1 VSTAISVAITERNQ
15 YVPRGRNE
23 LHTIFERHFANFC
36 EQYDEKYAATYGR
49 YRLERIQQL
58 GERFCTCG
66 DYLQGVARIRC
77 TNPECGHDYF
87 RPFSCKGFYLC
98 PSCSRKRTILFA
110 EHLTNEVLLKLPH
123 RQFVFTM
130 PKALRPFFRH
140 DRRLFADV
148 SRLIYRII
156 DEFYAEAAGRPLRTG
171 MVIAHQSFG
180 DHLRWNPHF
189 HAIVLEGG
197 FDDEG
202 TFFYIPFSGLQ
213 SMVEVFRR
221 WVIKLLVGRG
231 LLNEDFA
238 RNLLS
243 WRHSGFSIDNSV
255 RILDESAR
263 ESLAEYIARPPIS
276 LRKIHYE
283 SFKGRVLIHTTYSEY
298 FKQNVHL
305 FDALDFLAELTQ
317 HIPPKGLQLIRRYG
331 LYASHTK
338 GRWQDMPWVAERAPE
353 GWRATNQCGVAAEDL
368 GYEPL
373 SDKDEAVNDS
383 ARKRAWA
390 RLLAKVYEV
399 DSFECPKC
407 GADMKVIAV
416 IEDPDE
422 LGRILR
428 HPGCRAEQ
436 QPEAAT
442 RLVEMGRSP
451 PGFDPDRLN

>member
-1 VSTAISVAITERNQ
+1 MSTAISVATTARNQ

-23 LHTIFERHFANFC
+23 LHTIFERHFGDFC
-36 EQYDEKYAATYGR
+36 AQYDEKYAATYGR
-49 YRLERIQQL
+49 YRLERIQQI
-58 GERFCTCG
+58 GQRFCTCG

-110 EHLTNEVLLKLPH
+110 EHLTNEVLLKPPH

-148 SRLIYRII
+148 SRLIYRILA
-156 DEFYAEAAGRPLRTG
+156 EFYQEASGRPLLTG
-171 MVIAHQSFG
+171 TVITHQTFG
-180 DHLRWNPHF
+180 DQLRFNPHF

-197 FDDEG
+197 FDEEG

-213 SMVEVFRR
+213 SMMELFRR
-221 WVIKLLVGRG
+221 RVIKLLVQRE

-243 WRHSGFSIDNSV
+243 WKHSGFSIDNSV
-255 RILDESAR
+255 RILDESAQ
-263 ESLAEYIARPPIS
+263 ESLAEYIARPALS
-276 LRKIHYE
+276 LGKIRYE
-283 SFKGRVLIHTTYSEY
+283 PFKGKVLFHTKYSEY
-298 FKQNVHL
+298 FKQNLHM
-305 FDALDFLAELTQ
+305 FDALDFLAQLTQ
-317 HIPPKGLQLIRRYG
+317 HIPPKRLQLIRRYG
-331 LYASHTK
+331 LYASRTK
-338 GRWQDMPWVAERAPE
+338 GRWEDMPWVAERAPD
-353 GWRATNQCGVAAEDL
+353 GWKASHPTVSGADDT

-373 SDKDEAVNDS
+373 SESEEKVDIDAS
-383 ARKRAWA
+383 KRAWA

-399 DSFECPKC
+399 DPMTCPKC

-416 IEDPDE
+416 IEDPHE
-422 LGRILR
+422 LKRILR
-428 HPGCRAEQ
+428 H
-436 QPEAAT
+436 
-442 RLVEMGRSP
+442 LIKIGRSP

>member
-1 VSTAISVAITERNQ
+1 VSTATSVATTARNQ

-23 LHTIFERHFANFC
+23 LHRIFGRHFADFC
-36 EQYDEKYAATYGR
+36 DRYDEKYAATYGR

-66 DYLQGVARIRC
+66 DYLLGVARIRC

-123 RQFVFTM
+123 RQFVFTL

-140 DRRLFADV
+140 DRRLFAEV
-148 SRLIYRII
+148 SRLIHNILR
-156 DEFYAEAAGRPLRTG
+156 EFYHEAAGRQLLTG
-171 MVIAHQSFG
+171 MVIAHQTFG
-180 DHLRWNPHF
+180 DMLRWNPHF

-221 WVIKLLVGRG
+221 RVIKLLVQRE
-231 LLNEDFA
+231 LLNDDFA

-243 WRHSGFSIDNSV
+243 WKHSGFSIDNSV
-255 RILDESAR
+255 RILDQSSQ

-276 LRKIHYE
+276 LGKIRYE
-283 SFKGRVLIHTTYSEY
+283 PFKGRVLFHTTYSEY
-298 FKQNVHL
+298 FKENLHM
-305 FDALDFLAELTQ
+305 FDALDFLAQLTQ
-317 HIPPKGLQLIRRYG
+317 HIPPKRLQLIRRYG
-331 LYASHTK
+331 LYASRTK
-338 GRWQDMPWVAERAPE
+338 GRWEEMPWVAERAPE
-353 GWRATNQCGVAAEDL
+353 GWKAAHQRDGVADDR

-373 SDKDEAVNDS
+373 SDGDEEVTVDP
-383 ARKRAWA
+383 RKRAWA

-399 DSFECPKC
+399 DPMVCPKC
-407 GADMKVIAV
+407 GRDMKVIAV

-422 LGRILR
+422 LRRILR
-428 HPGCRAEQ
+428 H
-436 QPEAAT
+436 
-442 RLVEMGRSP
+442 LVKMGRSP
-451 PGFDPDRLN
+451 PGFDPDRLS

>member
-1 VSTAISVAITERNQ
+1 MYVSTAISVATTVTNQ

-23 LHTIFERHFANFC
+23 LHTIFERHFGDFC
-36 EQYDEKYAATYGR
+36 TQYDEKYAATYGR
-49 YRLERIQQL
+49 YRLERIQQI
-58 GERFCTCG
+58 GERFCNCG

-110 EHLTNEVLLKLPH
+110 EHLTNEVLLRLPH

-140 DRRLFADV
+140 DRRLFSEV
-148 SRLIYRII
+148 SRLIYEILR
-156 DEFYAEAAGRPLRTG
+156 EFYHEAAGRQLLTG
-171 MVIAHQSFG
+171 MVIAHQTFG
-180 DHLRWNPHF
+180 DMLRWNPHF

-197 FDDEG
+197 FDEEG

-213 SMVEVFRR
+213 SMTELFRR
-221 WVIKLLVGRG
+221 RVIKLLVQRE
-231 LLNEDFA
+231 LLNDDFA

-243 WRHSGFSIDNSV
+243 WMHSGFSIDNSV
-255 RILDESAR
+255 RILDQSSQ

-276 LRKIHYE
+276 LKKIRYE
-283 SFKGRVLIHTTYSEY
+283 PFKGRVLFHTTYSEY
-298 FKQNVHL
+298 FKENLHM
-305 FDALDFLAELTQ
+305 FDALDFLAQLTQ
-317 HIPPKGLQLIRRYG
+317 HIPPKRLQLIRRYG
-331 LYASHTK
+331 LYASRTK
-338 GRWQDMPWVAERAPE
+338 GRWEEMPWVAERAPE
-353 GWRATNQCGVAAEDL
+353 GWKTAHQHQAGGEDL

-373 SDKDEAVNDS
+373 SDEDEAVDDS

-399 DSFECPKC
+399 DPFVCPKC
-407 GADMKVIAV
+407 GAEMKVIAI

-422 LGRILR
+422 LKRILR
-428 HPGCRAEQ
+428 H
-436 QPEAAT
+436 
-442 RLVEMGRSP
+442 LIKIGRSP
-451 PGFDPDRLN
+451 PGFDPDCLN